1 MTLESDEDLG
11 LASLSARWKPRS
23 ASSVTIATMNSPP
36 FSACVETLARTGP
49 TTYDCSNKAGDFAP
63 VRSWYAM
70 LRSRFARTG
79 PVVGPSSAKELN
91 LAVGE
96 LSAREAERVVWD
108 VIVVGTGMGG
118 GMLGY
123 SLARSGRRVLFV
135 EKGRSTLPGTP
146 GTIRAAMP
154 ELAEPQA
161 YRSADGLLR
170 RLGPRRTLHRRDRRH
185 QRTLPEAVRAV
196 HRQRH
201 RRLLGPL
208 RHGLRTILRP
218 RFHPPAK
225 LPRPRRFHRAR
236 GLADHL

>member
-1 MTLESDEDLG
+1 
-11 LASLSARWKPRS
+11 
-23 ASSVTIATMNSPP
+23 
-36 FSACVETLARTGP
+36 
-49 TTYDCSNKAGDFAP
+49 
-63 VRSWYAM
+63 M

-79 PVVGPSSAKELN
+79 PSVGPSSAEELD
-91 LAVGE
+91 LADGE

-154 ELAEPQA
+154 ELAEPRA
-161 YRSADGLLR
+161 YRSPDGLLR
-170 RLGPRRTLHRRDRRH
+170 RLGPRRTHHRRDRRH
-185 QRTLPEAVRAV
+185 QRALPEAVRAV

-201 RRLLGPL
+201 GRLLGPL
-208 RHGLRTILRP
+208 RHGLRTILRA
-218 RFHPPAK
+218 RFHPPPK

-236 GLADHL
+236 GLADHLRPDEPLVRRGRKTAGGARRARSPAPGSRRRRPAPRATVFDRQPAAGQLPGRSRTAPLPPADGL

>member
-1 MTLESDEDLG
+1 M
-11 LASLSARWKPRS
+11 LA
-23 ASSVTIATMNSPP
+23 
-36 FSACVETLARTGP
+36 
-49 TTYDCSNKAGDFAP
+49 D
-63 VRSWYAM
+63 
-70 LRSRFARTG
+70 
-79 PVVGPSSAKELN
+79 
-91 LAVGE
+91 GE
-96 LSAREAERVVWD
+96 LTAREAERVVWD

-146 GTIRAAMP
+146 GTIRSAMP

-161 YRSADGLLR
+161 VPFGRDLLR
-170 RLGPRRTLHRRDRRH
+170 RPGPRRTHHRRDRRH
-185 QRTLPEAVRAV
+185 QRALPEAVRAV

-201 RRLLGPL
+201 RRILGPV

-225 LPRPRRFHRAR
+225 LRRPRRFHRAR
-236 GLADHL
+236 GLADHLRPDAVPGTPRPKSCSGSAASPIPCARRPPRSVCPPHRRFRPTTSRWSTI